1 MTLNERAL
9 IHGKAALAS
18 PDAEECL
25 GLLWQGLPR
34 NIFGGFLLKTFDVGW
49 QSILDT
55 NDVETPA
62 LDLAAV
68 MYAQDVAEGR
78 HT

>member
-9 IHGKAALAS
+9 IHGKAALES
-18 PDAEECL
+18 PDAEALRSWKMNHPDQVVRSPEL
-25 GLLWQGLPR
+25 Y
-34 NIFGGFLLKTFDVGW
+34 GFVVPFD
-49 QSILDT
+49 LDT
-55 NDVETPA
+55 VVDRITMMELA
-62 LDLAAV
+62 LV